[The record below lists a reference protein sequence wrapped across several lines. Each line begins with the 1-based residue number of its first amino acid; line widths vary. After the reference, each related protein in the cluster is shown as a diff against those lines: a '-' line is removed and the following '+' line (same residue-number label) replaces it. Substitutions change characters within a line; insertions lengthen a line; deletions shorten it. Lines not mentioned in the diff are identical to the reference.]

1 MATCS
6 NCRQTLPDPPESFC
20 PSCGAIVGAG
30 QALPPPPGSATGS
43 VPWEEREQR
52 GFFGA
57 FVDNSKEVLTGPTRF
72 YQRMPVTGGIP
83 SPLLYGVL
91 AGYVGLLASAL
102 YSAGFKAALGTTLWS
117 LGGAK
122 QMDRMLG
129 LMQGGVGL
137 LLQIVLG
144 PIQIVVGLFL
154 AAAIYH
160 LLLMLF
166 GGARRGFEATF
177 RVVCYAQAASLLGII
192 PVCGMLSG
200 IYVLVLNIIGLSE
213 AHGIGRGTAAAAVL
227 VPFLL
232 FCCCCLAGLGV
243 MFGGIAGLAGLAGEM
258 QR

>member
-1 MATCS
+1 
-6 NCRQTLPDPPESFC
+6 
-20 PSCGAIVGAG
+20 VGR
-30 QALPPPPGSATGS
+30 ALPPPHRPAGGSI
-43 VPWEEREQR
+43 PWEEREQR

-57 FVDNSKEVLTGPTRF
+57 FVENSKDVLTAPVRF
-72 YQRMPVTGGIP
+72 FQRMPVEGGIP

-91 AGYVGLLASAL
+91 AGYVGLVASAL
-102 YSAGFKAALGTTLWS
+102 YGAGFKAAIGTSLAS
-117 LGGAK
+117 LGGASH
-122 QMDRMLG
+122 MDRMLG
-129 LMQGGVGL
+129 LMQGGLGL
-137 LLQIVLG
+137 VIQIVLG

-166 GGARRGFEATF
+166 GGARKGFEATF

-200 IYVLVLNIIGLSE
+200 IYVLVLNVIGLSE